1 MTNVIVQEEERH
13 AHSVEVT
20 FDAFPEVELSIEA
33 GNSHTGVSTRNA
45 QCATFIPSKNSE
57 NLHWYALRTTYGRE
71 KKAFDFIVSNNGVA
85 FWPTITVAKRDA
97 DGRKRFVLKSRI
109 PNVLFAYGTEEDIKN
124 FVKDNDHLP
133 FLRFYY
139 QYYHVGYDVRKE
151 PLIVPNKQME
161 SFQIICNANAEDIKI
176 VPDEM
181 KKFQQGQLVRVINGS
196 FKGVE
201 GHVARWQG
209 QQRIGVIIEGL
220 LTVSTA
226 YVPSAFLENIEKR
239 SVH

>member
-20 FDAFPEVELSIEA
+20 FDALPEVELPIEA

-45 QCATFIPSKNSE
+45 QCATTLPPQNSE

-71 KKAFDFIVSNNGVA
+71 KKAFDYIIANNGVA
-85 FWPTITVAKRDA
+85 FWPTITVVKRDA
-97 DGRKRFVLKSRI
+97 NGKKSSVLESRI
-109 PNVLFAYGTEEDIKN
+109 PNILFAYGTEDDIKN
-124 FVKDNDHLP
+124 FVNDNVHLP

-139 QYYHVGYDVRKE
+139 RYYHVEYEVRKE
-151 PLIVPNKQME
+151 PLIVPDKQME
-161 SFQIICNANAEDIKI
+161 SFRIICNANAEDIKI
-176 VPDEM
+176 VPDDM
-181 KKFQQGQLVRVINGS
+181 KKFQYGQLVRVINGF

-209 QQRIGVIIEGL
+209 QQRIAVIIEGL

-226 YVPSAFLENIEKR
+226 YVPSAFLEER
-239 SVH
+239 